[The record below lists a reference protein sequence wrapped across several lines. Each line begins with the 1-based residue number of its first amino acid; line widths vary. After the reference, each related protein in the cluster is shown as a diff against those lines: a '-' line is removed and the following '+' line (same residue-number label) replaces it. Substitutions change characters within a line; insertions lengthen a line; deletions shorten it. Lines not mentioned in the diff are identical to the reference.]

1 MTFKGIDSP
10 QTFRIAT
17 RLYHQLL
24 KTHTYQNSEEK
35 KTSHSRKPMKK
46 LWLLKTS
53 FSMWAVQRQLY
64 PANRKFPNRYP
75 RGIKPKKS
83 QNGPPSS
90 EFVSEWTGIPI
101 RASGKARFF
110 FILPFE
116 KRFFSFVYSLPKS
129 LPPPHGPILYRY
141 HHHIHHHR
149 PYTSEWGM
157 PLALFRKTW
166 LEEISDFFPSASN
179 VSGGMSCN
187 QFGKS
192 VPRMGKSAGGGWI
205 PVCGIFVWKGVGEK
219 SNGTS
224 KSMMGS
230 CSGKMDKDGVRNSAW
245 DRDNES
251 PLPISGMKRFLEACS
266 E

>member
-1 MTFKGIDSP
+1 MYILSVLKWHSKESNSHKRSALQPI
-10 QTFRIAT
+10 
-17 RLYHQLL
+17 YHQLL

-101 RASGKARFF
+101 RASGKAMFF

-192 VPRMGKSAGGGWI
+192 VPRMGKSAGGGLD
-205 PVCGIFVWKGVGEK
+205 
-219 SNGTS
+219 
-224 KSMMGS
+224 
-230 CSGKMDKDGVRNSAW
+230 SGL
-245 DRDNES
+245 RDFC
-251 PLPISGMKRFLEACS
+251 LKRGWGKE
-266 E
+266 